1 MACTH
6 LGSGTENKYSGEA
19 APVVYNGVIYVVTGA
34 DDVFAVSVESGQGP
48 VAVPRNLDQA
58 INTICCGWTSRGVGL
73 GDGRLYVGQ
82 LDGKLVALDQQT
94 GAPFGPLRPSD
105 GRRVSITTAPLYYD
119 GLVITGFAGAEYGV
133 RGRVKAFD
141 AADGHLVW
149 TFYTIPGPGEVGH
162 ETWPQDSKAWEH
174 GGASVWQTPAV
185 DPALGLLYFSTG
197 NAGPDFNGA
206 ARKGDNLFASSI
218 VAVEAKTGRYRW
230 HFQQVHHDIWDYDS
244 PNPVV
249 LLDLAYRGTTRKA
262 LAQASKTGWVY
273 ILDRATGRPIV
284 GIEERRVP
292 QEPRQATSPTQPFPV
307 GDTFVPQSMTIAPEG
322 FTLVN
327 QGRIFTPFF
336 TDPIVAKPG
345 QSGGANWGPSS
356 YDPTTDISTCAPRIG
371 RASSGRKPQQPIR
384 LSASGS
390 SEGGSAAITWA
401 YGHLRRTR
409 YADQQARVATAVARR
424 CYSGSVTASGL
435 VFIGRGDGRLTA
447 LNGESAH
454 LWQFQ
459 TGAGVNA
466 PPSIFEQQGQ
476 QVIAVYSG
484 GSLFGG
490 AARRQPVALLAER
503 HDARTLRSANVTDA
517 RVCRASARACRA
529 LVAGASTTSRIA
541 RRTPMSQPHDA
552 IIVGARCAGSPTA
565 MLLARKGY
573 RVLVVDRATFPSD
586 TVSTHVVQPLARA
599 ALARW
604 GLLDRLDATGCPP
617 IHTYTFDFG
626 PFTMAG
632 SPGTKDAPVAYCPRR
647 TVLDKLLVDAAAEAG
662 AEIREGFTVEEVGD
676 RGRPRRR
683 HQGPRRAGRRV
694 TERAQVVIG
703 ADGRYSL
710 GRRRRSSPSSTTRS
724 RRCSPPIT
732 RTGAACRWTGGSR
745 PTSARSAVR
754 RGAHA

>member
-1 MACTH
+1 MRTVRFLTTACLAAAAFTFVLSAQRPAVAPAFDGAALTALPRDGWLTNGGDLFNRRYSPLTQITRDNVASLKAVWRVR

-19 APVVYNGVIYVVTGA
+19 TPVVYNGVIYVVTGA
-34 DDVFAVSVESGQGP
+34 DDVFAVSVESGQ
-48 VAVPRNLDQA
+48 VLWSYRANLDQA

-94 GAPFGPLRPSD
+94 GRAVWTTQAERWQD
-105 GRRVSITTAPLYYD
+105 GFSITTAPLYYD

-162 ETWPQDSKAWEH
+162 ETWPQDSKAWER

-218 VAVEAKTGRYRW
+218 VAVEAKTGKYRW

-249 LLDLAYRGTTRKA
+249 LFDLAYRGTTRKA

-345 QSGGANWGPSS
+345 QGGGANWGPSS
-356 YDPTTDISTCAPRIG
+356 YDPTSGYLYVCAQDRTGIFRAEAGNANPPAGQQFLGG
-371 RASSGRKPQQPIR
+371 RF
-384 LSASGS
+384 GS
-390 SEGGSAAITWA
+390 ITWGVTGIFA
-401 YGHLRRTR
+401 ALDMRTNKLVW
-409 YADQQARVATAVARR
+409 QQQWPER
-424 CYSGSVTASGL
+424 CYSGSTVTASGL

-447 LNGESAH
+447 LDARSGGL

-466 PPSIFEQQGQ
+466 PPSIFEHQGQ
-476 QVIAVYSG
+476 QDIAVYSG
-484 GSLFGG
+484 GSLFAG
-490 AARRQPVALLAER
+490 AARGDSLWLFSTSGMLGPVPP
-503 HDARTLRSANVTDA
+503 
-517 RVCRASARACRA
+517 
-529 LVAGASTTSRIA
+529 AGAATAPATA
-541 RRTPMSQPHDA
+541 
-552 IIVGARCAGSPTA
+552 AG
-565 MLLARKGY
+565 
-573 RVLVVDRATFPSD
+573 
-586 TVSTHVVQPLARA
+586 H
-599 ALARW
+599 
-604 GLLDRLDATGCPP
+604 
-617 IHTYTFDFG
+617 
-626 PFTMAG
+626 
-632 SPGTKDAPVAYCPRR
+632 
-647 TVLDKLLVDAAAEAG
+647 
-662 AEIREGFTVEEVGD
+662 
-676 RGRPRRR
+676 
-683 HQGPRRAGRRV
+683 
-694 TERAQVVIG
+694 
-703 ADGRYSL
+703 
-710 GRRRRSSPSSTTRS
+710 
-724 RRCSPPIT
+724 
-732 RTGAACRWTGGSR
+732 
-745 PTSARSAVR
+745 
-754 RGAHA
+754 